1 MTTKRTSL
9 EHATAT
15 LVTPGFLERLS
26 DRVPYVDGKP
36 DFASVEWGDYSNAM
50 NTIAETPAAK
60 PRKGP
65 NPLVVKLLALARTH

>member
-1 MTTKRTSL
+1 MTKRITAL

-15 LVTPGFLERLS
+15 LVTPGFIERLS

-36 DFASVEWGDYSNAM
+36 DFASVEWADYSNAM
-50 NTIAETPAAK
+50 NATVETPAAK

-65 NPLVVKLLALARTH
+65 NPLVVKLLALGRTH